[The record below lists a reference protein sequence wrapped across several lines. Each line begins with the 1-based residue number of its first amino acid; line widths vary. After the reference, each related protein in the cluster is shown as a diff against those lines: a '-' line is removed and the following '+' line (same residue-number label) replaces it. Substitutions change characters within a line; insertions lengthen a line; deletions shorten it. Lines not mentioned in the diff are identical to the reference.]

1 MVQVLAKRAIRLCL
15 DKDPGAAL
23 SVIDECGEVDFIEVE
38 HGCYVSGSDN
48 LMRVART
55 YGEIRP
61 VVFALAEHGFFA
73 YASDGRTTR
82 FVHRRR
88 IPSFWQPVRQGDMK
102 VDESGLI
109 YKLFLPEGVRIGS
122 LVVVF
127 SSMSNPFDKASLTRY
142 FEPNFQSISK
152 HLPDGVAV
160 LRIADLDGVVGG
172 FYLPTVNY
180 PRRDWEV
187 RALIDKVS
195 AGLDLEPSRV
205 VVYGASKGGT
215 AALSQVLLGGFRGV
229 VVDPILDDASYES
242 RYNDTH
248 WTRGGVFLNAKD
260 VYFDRLVANSSAGD
274 RFDDA
279 RLVLVSGVGSPLFSL
294 VEGMSERL
302 DDVGRRHLFV
312 VSVDERIVD
321 HPHVS
326 VRTLRTVTGLLNMQ
340 VEGISVCPGRR
351 EIFG

>member
-1 MVQVLAKRAIRLCL
+1 MVQVLAKRAIRLSL
-15 DKDPGAAL
+15 DSDPGAAL
-23 SVIDECGEVDFIEVE
+23 SVIEGCDAVDLIEVE
-38 HGCYVSGSDN
+38 HGRYVLGNEN

-55 YGEIRP
+55 FDEIRP
-61 VVFALAEHGFFA
+61 VVFALAEHGFVA
-73 YASDGRTTR
+73 YASDGRTSR
-82 FVHRRR
+82 FVHLRR

-109 YKLFLPEGVRIGS
+109 YKLFVPEGVRIGS

-127 SSMSNPFDKASLTRY
+127 SSMASPFDKASLTRY
-142 FEPNFQSISK
+142 FEPNFRSISK

-180 PRRDWEV
+180 PRRDWDV
-187 RALIDKVS
+187 RALINQVS
-195 AGLDLEPSRV
+195 GGLSLEPSQV

-215 AALSQVLLGGFRGV
+215 AALSQVLLAGFRGV
-229 VVDPILDDASYES
+229 VVDPILDDASYET
-242 RYNDTH
+242 RYDDTH
-248 WTRGGVFLNAKD
+248 WTRGGVFLNTKD
-260 VYFDRLVANSSAGD
+260 EYFDRLVADSTGHEGSE
-274 RFDDA
+274 DA

-294 VEGMSERL
+294 VAGMSERL
-302 DDVGRRHLFV
+302 DEVGRRHLFV
-312 VSVDERIVD
+312 VSTDERIVD

-326 VRTLRTVTGLLNMQ
+326 VRTLRTVSGLLNMQ
-340 VEGISVCPGRR
+340 VEGIGIAPGRR